1 MPSYLI
7 SPLDIKA
14 MRFAI
19 THFKHKVSLQ
29 SFLSTFDIFL
39 PSRSTVYLISSWPK
53 AGVLSRAAVAGSLLS
68 AVVC

>member
-29 SFLSTFDIFL
+29 FLLRCSDVSL
-39 PSRSTVYLISSWPK
+39 PSRSAIYLISS
-53 AGVLSRAAVAGSLLS
+53 
-68 AVVC
+68 

>member
-29 SFLSTFDIFL
+29 FLLRYSDMAL
-39 PSRSTVYLISSWPK
+39 PSGSAVYLISS
-53 AGVLSRAAVAGSLLS
+53 
-68 AVVC
+68 